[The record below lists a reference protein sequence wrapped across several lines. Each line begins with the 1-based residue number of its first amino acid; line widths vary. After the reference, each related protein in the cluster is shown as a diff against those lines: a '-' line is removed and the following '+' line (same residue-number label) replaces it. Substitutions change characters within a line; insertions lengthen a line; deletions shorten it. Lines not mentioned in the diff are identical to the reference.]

1 MRQIVARGH
10 ALEVHIAPD
19 EAVAELLLE
28 RDGFTAGVV
37 SGDERVCAEYAE
49 DKRIEKELRGAEVG
63 EGEVGPS
70 GNQKGRASGLHE
82 PDLPLPANRYVG
94 PGRICG
100 RLGRRFGL
108 KFSQWC
114 FLKCRPEGPGLPLHL
129 LRRDSFGSRY
139 TSLVKRRRG

>member
-49 DKRIEKELRGAEVG
+49 DKRIEKELGGAG
-63 EGEVGPS
+63 
-70 GNQKGRASGLHE
+70 GLHE

-129 LRRDSFGSRY
+129 LRRDSFGS
-139 TSLVKRRRG
+139 